1 MANKKKS
8 APIVP
13 ILVAIII
20 VLVGVFIGPKV
31 VHECADCG
39 ETFFGAGYEPSKV
52 IEFFE
57 GNDDEESVICEKCA
71 EEQHAL
77 ALAMGD
83 ELDDFKKEIF

>member
-1 MANKKKS
+1 MAKKKKS
-8 APIVP
+8 IPIVP

-20 VLVGVFIGPKV
+20 VLVGVFVGPKV

-57 GNDDEESVICEKCA
+57 NGDEDDVICEKCA

-77 ALAMGD
+77 AIAMGD
-83 ELDDFKKEIF
+83 ELDDFKKDIF

>member
-1 MANKKKS
+1 MAKKKKS
-8 APIVP
+8 IPIVP

-20 VLVGVFIGPKV
+20 VLVGVFVGPKV

-52 IEFFE
+52 IEFLE
-57 GNDDEESVICEKCA
+57 NGDEDDVICEKCA

-77 ALAMGD
+77 AIAMGD
-83 ELDDFKKEIF
+83 ELDDFKKDIF